1 MSYFLCKNSGIHHA
15 HCPNPGE
22 FCPKSAVKAAF
33 EKKEEKKSS
42 DDFEKDPLS
51 QSLSGSAALSQKA
64 TLQLP
69 LPFTTP
75 PVKMQCRSV
84 RRRSGI
90 AL

>member
-15 HCPNPGE
+15 HCPNLGE
-22 FCPKSAVKAAF
+22 FCPKSTVKAAF
-33 EKKEEKKSS
+33 GKNAGKKSS
-42 DDFEKDPLS
+42 DDFGKNPLS

-64 TLQLP
+64 ALQLP

>member
-1 MSYFLCKNSGIHHA
+1 MHTAQIRANFAQNQPSKRLLR
-15 HCPNPGE
+15 
-22 FCPKSAVKAAF
+22 
-33 EKKEEKKSS
+33 KKKKKKSS

-64 TLQLP
+64 ALQLP

>member
-42 DDFEKDPLS
+42 DDFEKNPLS
-51 QSLSGSAALSQKA
+51 RAL
-64 TLQLP
+64 
-69 LPFTTP
+69 
-75 PVKMQCRSV
+75 
-84 RRRSGI
+84 RRDSSPEGAFI
-90 AL
+90 VLTG